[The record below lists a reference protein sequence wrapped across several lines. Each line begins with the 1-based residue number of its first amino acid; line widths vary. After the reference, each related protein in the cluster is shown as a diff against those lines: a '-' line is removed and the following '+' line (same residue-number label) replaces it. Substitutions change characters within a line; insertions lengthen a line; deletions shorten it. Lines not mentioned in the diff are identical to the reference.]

1 MKEDNTF
8 NIDFQA
14 EQSKFDQ
21 YINPTIKV
29 EDSQYKVEIAELK
42 PPEPEKITIDPK
54 TTVIP
59 NREVMSPMSG
69 KMDSYVL
76 QTAPIVSQA
85 EQAQAV
91 LANASSSQE
100 NLYKEMN
107 TIHSALNEL
116 HSQIGQK
123 QDLVKNDAGL
133 TESRVAIMQKNIMFF
148 DRMVRSSGRPSWG

>member
-1 MKEDNTF
+1 MTEDNTF

-21 YINPTIKV
+21 YITPTIKV
-29 EDSQYKVEIAELK
+29 DDSQYKIEMSEIK

-76 QTAPIVSQA
+76 QTAPMVSQA
-85 EQAQAV
+85 EQAQA
-91 LANASSSQE
+91 LMANTSSSQE

-107 TIHSALNEL
+107 TIYSALHEL
-116 HSQIGQK
+116 NAQIGRK
-123 QDLVKNDAGL
+123 QDLVKNDTAL
-133 TESRVAIMQKNIMFF
+133 TESRVSVMQKNIMFF
-148 DRMVRSSGRPSWG
+148 DRLGRSSGRPSWG

>member
-1 MKEDNTF
+1 MTEDNTF

-21 YINPTIKV
+21 YITPNIKTD
-29 EDSQYKVEIAELK
+29 DSQYKIEMSEIK

-69 KMDSYVL
+69 QMDSYVL

-85 EQAQAV
+85 EQAQA
-91 LANASSSQE
+91 LMANVSSSQE

-107 TIHSALNEL
+107 TIHSALSEL
-116 HSQIGQK
+116 NSQIGKK
-123 QDLVKNDAGL
+123 QDLVQNDAAL
-133 TESRVAIMQKNIMFF
+133 TESRVAIMQKNIMFY
-148 DRMVRSSGRPSWG
+148 DRLGRSVGRPSWG